1 MSNNEN
7 TKKENKENVKEN
19 NNKENIIIK
28 NKIPFIKFMPIAAV
42 ISSIFFIASV
52 FIFVN
57 KITNNNFNLSID
69 FAGGVELNVKID
81 NPEAINIAEIRALYS
96 HFGEETVNIQELEG
110 EENINSFLLRFR
122 GSNEESDRAM
132 RVLYDAYGE
141 DKVSLVG
148 SNIISGVV
156 SSDNLKLAFIL
167 IIISWIIIMI
177 YIAIRFN
184 HRYAFPAI
192 ITLVHNVVIVFGIL
206 LFLNKEFSVLVLS
219 SILTLIGYTIND
231 IIVVFDRIRE
241 NADLNKPFKEIVN
254 LSLNSVFG
262 RTIMT
267 GVSTLLAAASIMIW
281 GGSILYDFAFTFFW
295 GVIIGTYA
303 SNFIAS
309 GLLILFMKGKKN

>member
-1 MSNNEN
+1 MSNND
-7 TKKENKENVKEN
+7 TIKEK
-19 NNKENIIIK
+19 KENIITK
-28 NKIPFIKFMPIAAV
+28 NKIPFVKFMPIAAV
-42 ISSIFFIASV
+42 ISTIIFIASV
-52 FIFVN
+52 FIFVQ
-57 KITNNNFNLSID
+57 KIKSDNFNLSID

-81 NPEAINIAEIRALYS
+81 NPQVINIAEIRALYS
-96 HFGEETVNIQELEG
+96 HFGEETINIQELEG

-122 GSNEESDRAM
+122 GSNEESERAM
-132 RVLYDAYGE
+132 KVLYEKYGE
-141 DKVSLVG
+141 YKVSLIG

-167 IIISWIIIMI
+167 IIISWVIIMI

-184 HRYAFPAI
+184 HRYALPAI
-192 ITLVHNVVIVFGIL
+192 ITLIHNVVIVFGIL

-241 NADLNKPFKEIVN
+241 YADINKPFKDIVN
-254 LSLNSVFG
+254 LSLNSVVG

-267 GVSTLLAAASIMIW
+267 GISTLLAAASIMIW
-281 GGSILYDFAFTFFW
+281 GGPILYDFAFTFFC
-295 GVIIGTYA
+295 GVVIGTYA

-309 GLLILFMKGKKN
+309 GLLILFMKAKK